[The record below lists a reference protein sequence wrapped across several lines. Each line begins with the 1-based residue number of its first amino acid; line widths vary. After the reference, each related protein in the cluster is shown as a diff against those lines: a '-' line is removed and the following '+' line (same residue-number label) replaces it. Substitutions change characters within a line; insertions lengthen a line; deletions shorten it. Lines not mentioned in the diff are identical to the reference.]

1 MDSLVEKVE
10 HNRYDAALCDTL
22 RALVTV
28 YTDEDPIQVRL
39 ADEHGAL
46 NIEVKSQPGVD
57 LIYEDK
63 LFKQSPHARHK
74 YHQTFT

>member
-10 HNRYDAALCDTL
+10 HHHYDVALCDTL

-28 YTDEDPIQVRL
+28 YSDEDPIQVRL

-46 NIEVKSQPGVD
+46 NIEVKS
-57 LIYEDK
+57 
-63 LFKQSPHARHK
+63 
-74 YHQTFT
+74 

>member
-46 NIEVKSQPGVD
+46 NIEVKSQPGMD

-63 LFKQSPHARHK
+63 LFKQSPSARHK
-74 YHQTFT
+74 HHQTFA